1 MPLTKT
7 YSKDK
12 STCKV
17 GFSLPVEAA
26 SGAKKLFLAGEF
38 NEWNPAQL
46 PMRKTKGQFSASLEL
61 PAATPYQYRYV
72 TDTGVWLNDT
82 EADCYVYSAFA
93 DADNSVVVL

>member
-7 YSKDK
+7 FSKDK
-12 STCKV
+12 SKCKV
-17 GFSLPVEAA
+17 VFSLPVDNAE
-26 SGAKKLFLAGEF
+26 GAKKLFLAGEF
-38 NEWNPAQL
+38 NEWNPTAL
-46 PMRKTKGQFSASLEL
+46 PMRKAKGQFTTTLTL

-72 TDTGVWLNDT
+72 TETGVWLNDT

>member
-12 STCKV
+12 STCTV
-17 GFSLPVEAA
+17 AFSLPVDVAA
-26 SGAKKLFLAGEF
+26 GAKKLFLAGEF
-38 NEWNPAQL
+38 NEWSPTQQ
-46 PMRKTKGQFSASLEL
+46 PMRKVKGLFTASLEL
-61 PAATPYQYRYV
+61 PAAAPYQYRYV